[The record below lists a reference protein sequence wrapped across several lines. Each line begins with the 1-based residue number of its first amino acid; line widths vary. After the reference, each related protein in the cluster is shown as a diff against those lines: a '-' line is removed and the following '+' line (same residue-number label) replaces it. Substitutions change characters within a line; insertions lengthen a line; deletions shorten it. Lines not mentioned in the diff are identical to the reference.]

1 MRSAAACRRDCALP
15 YSRRLR
21 AKAFGL
27 RHMAR
32 AVGKDGYDRFY
43 LTRDGVGFWVRPYR
57 SASAIA
63 GRRVAAG
70 ETGLHECDN
79 PVCVKCMADTDVR
92 QHVVSGSQDN
102 ME

>member
-1 MRSAAACRRDCALP
+1 
-15 YSRRLR
+15 
-21 AKAFGL
+21 
-27 RHMAR
+27 MAR

-70 ETGLHECDN
+70 GLAY
-79 PVCVKCMADTDVR
+79 MSATTR
-92 QHVVSGSQDN
+92 YA
-102 ME
+102 

>member
-1 MRSAAACRRDCALP
+1 MPGSGVEGYEERGPTECDRQLHAAEIARFQIHVVCGP
-15 YSRRLR
+15 
-21 AKAFGL
+21 KAFGL

-70 ETGLHECDN
+70 GLDY
-79 PVCVKCMADTDVR
+79 MSATTR
-92 QHVVSGSQDN
+92 YA
-102 ME
+102 